1 MIGAPGHSIGVV
13 IMRSILIAA
22 IIFTAF
28 PARADFFG
36 GGSPG
41 LSITGAACSATGQT
55 VIYNGT
61 SWFCSNPT
69 MPITTVGSLGTC
81 GTAQKGQQLLVTD
94 ALAPT
99 FLAIM
104 VGGGAV
110 VVGALCNGTS
120 WIVR

>member
-1 MIGAPGHSIGVV
+1 
-13 IMRSILIAA
+13 MRGLLIAA
-22 IIFTAF
+22 IVFAAF
-28 PARADFFG
+28 PVRADFFNSG
-36 GGSPG
+36 ARG
-41 LSITGAACSATGQT
+41 LSITGSACSVTGQT

-61 SWFCSNPT
+61 SWICANPT
-69 MPITTVGSLGTC
+69 LPITTVGSLGTC

-99 FLAIM
+99 FLAIV

-110 VVGALCNGTS
+110 VAGALCNGTS

>member
-1 MIGAPGHSIGVV
+1 
-13 IMRSILIAA
+13 MRRLNLIAA
-22 IIFTAF
+22 LIFAAF
-28 PARADFFG
+28 PVRADFFG

-41 LSITGAACSATGQT
+41 LSITGACSVIGQT
-55 VIYNGT
+55 VVYNGT
-61 SWFCSNPT
+61 SWVCANPT
-69 MPITTVGSLGTC
+69 LPITTVGSLGTC